1 MIFTAKYSSPLGE
14 ILLASDEIGLTGLWF
29 HGQKY
34 FAENLDPFHEEKEN
48 DAIKKAKVWLD
59 EYFKGQ
65 RPDLKVPLHLRGTKF
80 QLQVWAILQNIPYG
94 NFMTYKE
101 IAAIIAKEQ
110 GIKQMSAQAV
120 GGAVGHNPIS
130 IIIPCHRVIGSNK
143 SLTGYAGG
151 LDKKLKLLTLEKADT
166 TALYMPKN

>member
-1 MIFTAKYSSPLGE
+1 MICTAKYSSPLGK

-29 HGQKY
+29 YEQKY
-34 FAENLDPFHEEKEN
+34 FARNLDPLHEEKEN
-48 DAIKKAKVWLD
+48 ETIQKTKSWLD
-59 EYFKGQ
+59 EYFKGKE
-65 RPDLKVPLHLRGTKF
+65 PTVKVPLHLIGTDF
-80 QLQVWAILQNIPYG
+80 QLMVWKILQTIPFG
-94 NFMTYKE
+94 KFMTYGD
-101 IAAIIAKEQ
+101 IAAIIAKEK

-151 LDKKLKLLTLEKADT
+151 LDKKLKLLTLEKTDIKSP
-166 TALYMPKN
+166 YFQKY

>member
-65 RPDLKVPLHLRGTKF
+65 RPDVKVPLHLRGTKF

-94 NFMTYKE
+94 NFMTYK
-101 IAAIIAKEQ
+101 
-110 GIKQMSAQAV
+110 
-120 GGAVGHNPIS
+120 
-130 IIIPCHRVIGSNK
+130 
-143 SLTGYAGG
+143 
-151 LDKKLKLLTLEKADT
+151 
-166 TALYMPKN
+166 